1 MKKIYYIAAAFTFMS
16 FTACGDGVDL
26 PNPGVETDLNKIPLP
41 ENELDLVQ
49 VELKDDAEPMVH
61 PGFHAEKTLHVFVK
75 NWKLER
81 NLGFLLIKCWKKVA
95 LHRKIRKLGLLTG

>member
-61 PGFHAEKTLHVFVK
+61 PGFHAEEDFARIRE
-75 NWKLER
+75 KL
-81 NLGFLLIKCWKKVA
+81 
-95 LHRKIRKLGLLTG
+95 

>member
-49 VELKDDAEPMVH
+49 VELKDDDGASWISC
-61 PGFHAEKTLHVFVK
+61 GRRLCTYS
-75 NWKLER
+75 
-81 NLGFLLIKCWKKVA
+81 
-95 LHRKIRKLGLLTG
+95 

>member
-49 VELKDDAEPMVH
+49 VELKDDA
-61 PGFHAEKTLHVFVK
+61 
-75 NWKLER
+75 
-81 NLGFLLIKCWKKVA
+81 NLWCILDFMRRRLC
-95 LHRKIRKLGLLTG
+95 TYS